1 MLFLLQYFKSTSTL
15 VSSLLE
21 LLEMLRCFFQERG
34 CQKVCFLSEKAFTYQ
49 AVMN

>member
-21 LLEMLRCFFQERG
+21 LLEMLRCFFQEIG
-34 CQKVCFLSEKAFTYQ
+34 CQIACFLSEKAFTYQ